1 MSNSSI
7 TDTILFGHNNEER
20 IISVSQANDST
31 VDIVRDFQG
40 KREIISKRFYPFF
53 FLSDVSLLK
62 SYDRKFWNVPLSGSG
77 FYKYLCI
84 FRKWSD
90 MRGALRTILQN
101 YNKSAPIPANDI
113 SEIESVYVRQDPVY
127 QFLTQT
133 GMTLFKNMEFGEL
146 KRMQLDIETYSKHGF
161 SSSHRPE
168 DRIIL
173 ISLSDNSGWSYVID
187 GRKKSEDAMLWELIE
202 LIQSRDP
209 DVIEG
214 HNVFNFDLPYL
225 MQRCEMHGIKFEIG
239 RDRSLPRTSAGR
251 ISFAEREIEYSNI
264 EIPGRHVIDTWLLVQ
279 SYDMSKRDLESYGLK
294 YVAKYFGL
302 ASENRVYI
310 PGTEISK
317 VWDEDPER
325 LVAYALDDVRET
337 RLLAEHLS
345 QTNFYLAQ
353 ILPFNY
359 GQISRIGSATKI
371 ESLLVREYLRR
382 KHSLPKPQAGRQ
394 TTGGYTDVFWRG
406 VLGPIVHSDVE
417 SLYPSIMLSYG
428 IEPASDHLG
437 AFQRLL
443 KHLTKLRLDTKKKMK
458 LESDPILKSKLDA
471 FQSSLKILIN
481 SFYGYLGYPR
491 GIFNDFKMADKVTQ
505 SGQQILKKMIDIIAS
520 AGGLVVEVDT
530 DGIYF
535 VPPNEWRGEV
545 KEKEFV
551 EKISSQL
558 PEGINLTLDGRYE
571 KMLSY
576 KKKNYALL
584 GYDGKIKIKGSALI
598 SRSIEKFG
606 REFINSC
613 IEKLLKED
621 IEGLH
626 KLFIEYSDLIL
637 SRRMPLEKMLRT
649 ETLKESIEQYLS
661 SVNSNKRNRTASYE
675 SVISAG
681 LQFRPGDKVSFYI
694 VGSEPNPRTFS
705 SARIYDENS
714 AGRKDYNINYYLK
727 KLFEYAQRF
736 SPFFEHSDFQ
746 NIFSDEKDSLFKP
759 DLSSIKIKTA
769 PIQETAAEDE
779 DSVSNY

>member
-1 MSNSSI
+1 MSNPAV
-7 TDTILFGHNNEER
+7 TDSILFGHNNEER
-20 IISVSQANDST
+20 IISVNQTGDSS
-31 VDIVRDFQG
+31 VEIVKDSEG
-40 KREIISKRFYPFF
+40 KREIVSRRFYPFF
-53 FLSDVSLLK
+53 FLSDISLLK
-62 SYDRKFWNVPLSGSG
+62 SYDKKYWNVPLSGSG
-77 FYKYLCI
+77 FYKHLCI

-90 MRGALRTILQN
+90 MRAALRTILQN
-101 YNKSAPIPANDI
+101 YNKLAPIPADDV
-113 SEIESVYVRQDPVY
+113 SEIDAVYIKQDPVH

-133 GMTLFKNMEFGEL
+133 GMTLFKNMEFSEL
-146 KRMQLDIETYSKHGF
+146 RRMQLDIETYSRHGF

-173 ISLSDNSGWSYVID
+173 ISLSDNSGWTYVIN
-187 GRKKSEDAMLWELIE
+187 GQNKGEDEMLRELVELIR
-202 LIQSRDP
+202 SRDP

-214 HNVFNFDLPYL
+214 HNIFNFDLPYL
-225 MQRCEMHGIKFEIG
+225 MRRCEMHGIKFEVG
-239 RDRSLPRTSAGR
+239 RGGATPRASPGR

-302 ASENRVYI
+302 ANENRVYI
-310 PGTEISK
+310 PGSEISK
-317 VWDEDPER
+317 VWDQDPEK
-325 LVAYALDDVRET
+325 LIAYALDDVRET

-353 ILPFNY
+353 MLPFNY
-359 GQISRIGSATKI
+359 GQIGRIGSAAKI
-371 ESLLVREYLRR
+371 EALLVREYLRR
-382 KHSLPKPQAGRQ
+382 KHSLPKPQIGKQ

-428 IEPASDHLG
+428 IQPSTDSLG

-443 KHLTKLRLDTKKKMK
+443 KHLTRLRIETKKKMK
-458 LESDPILKSKLDA
+458 LENDPILKSKLDA

-491 GIFNDFKMADKVTQ
+491 GIFNDFQSADKVTQ
-505 SGQQILKKMIDIIAS
+505 SGQKILKQMIDSIA
-520 AGGLVVEVDT
+520 AEGGIVVEVDT

-535 VPPNEWRGEV
+535 VPPEGWRGET

-551 EKISSQL
+551 ERISNQL
-558 PEGINLTLDGRYE
+558 PSGINLTLDGRYE

-613 IEKLLKED
+613 IEMLLRED
-621 IEGLH
+621 IEGIH
-626 KLFIEYSDLIL
+626 KLFLEYSDSIS
-637 SRRMPLEKMLRT
+637 SRQMPLEKMLRT
-649 ETLKESIEQYLS
+649 ETLKESIEQYTA
-661 SVNSNKRNRTASYE
+661 SVNSSKRNRSASYE

-681 LQFRPGDKVSFYI
+681 LQYRPGDKVSFYI
-694 VGSEPNPRTFS
+694 TGSDANPRTFS
-705 SARIYDENS
+705 NARIYDERS
-714 AGRKDYNINYYLK
+714 AQKKDYNINYYLK
-727 KLFEYAQRF
+727 KLYEYAQRF
-736 SPFFEHSDFQ
+736 LPFFEYGDFQ

-759 DLSSIKIKTA
+759 DLSSVKIKTA
-769 PIQETAAEDE
+769 PLQETTAEDE
-779 DSVSNY
+779 EAE

>member
-1 MSNSSI
+1 MSSPAMN
-7 TDTILFGHNNEER
+7 DTILFGHNNEER
-20 IISVSQANDST
+20 IISVNQTSDST
-31 VDIVRDFQG
+31 VDIVKDMGG
-40 KREIISKRFYPFF
+40 KRETVSKEFYPFF
-53 FLSDVSLLK
+53 FLSDISLLK
-62 SYDRKFWNVPLSGSG
+62 SYDKKFWNVPLSGSG
-77 FYKYLCI
+77 FYKHLCI

-90 MRGALRTILQN
+90 MRSALRMILQN
-101 YNKSAPIPANDI
+101 YNELARVPADDV
-113 SEIESVYVRQDPVY
+113 SEIDAVYIKQDPVY
-127 QFLTQT
+127 QFLMQT

-146 KRMQLDIETYSKHGF
+146 RRMQLDIETYSIHGF

-173 ISLSDNSGWSYVID
+173 ISLSDNSGWTHVIN
-187 GRKKSEDAMLWELIE
+187 GRIKTEDAMLRELVE
-202 LIQSRDP
+202 LIQLRDP

-214 HNVFNFDLPYL
+214 HNIFNFDLPYL
-225 MQRCEMHGIKFEIG
+225 MRRCEMHGIKFEVG
-239 RDRSLPRTSAGR
+239 RGRTIPRVSPGR

-264 EIPGRHVIDTWLLVQ
+264 EVPGRHVIDTWLLVQ

-302 ASENRVYI
+302 ASENRIYI
-310 PGTEISK
+310 PGSQISK
-317 VWDEDPER
+317 VWDENPEK

-337 RLLAEHLS
+337 RLIAEHLS

-359 GQISRIGSATKI
+359 GQISRIGSAAKI

-382 KHSLPKPQAGRQ
+382 KHSLPKAQTGKQ

-428 IEPASDHLG
+428 IEPSTDPLG

-443 KHLTKLRLDTKKKMK
+443 KHLTKLRLETKKKMK
-458 LESDPILKSKLDA
+458 LEDDPILKSKLDA
-471 FQSSLKILIN
+471 FQGSLKILIN

-491 GIFNDFKMADKVTQ
+491 GIFNDFKSADRVTQ
-505 SGQQILKKMIDIIAS
+505 SGQQILKKMIDGIAA
-520 AGGLVVEVDT
+520 AGGVVVEVDT

-535 VPPNEWRGEV
+535 VPPEGWRGES

-551 EKISSQL
+551 ETISSQL
-558 PEGINLTLDGRYE
+558 PEGINLTIDGRYK

-613 IEKLLKED
+613 IEMLLRED
-621 IEGLH
+621 IDGIH
-626 KLFIEYSDLIL
+626 KLFVEYSDAIS
-637 SRRMPLEKMLRT
+637 SRQMPLEKMLRT
-649 ETLKESIEQYLS
+649 ETLKESIEQYTA
-661 SVNSNKRNRTASYE
+661 SVNSNKRNRSASYE

-681 LQFRPGDKVSFYI
+681 LQYRPGDKVSFYI

-705 SARIYDENS
+705 SAKIYDENS
-714 AGRKDYNINYYLK
+714 SGRKDYNVNYYLK
-727 KLFEYAQRF
+727 KLYEYAQRF
-736 SPFFEHSDFQ
+736 SPFFEHADFE
-746 NIFSDEKDSLFKP
+746 NIFSNEKDSLFKP
-759 DLSSIKIKTA
+759 DLSGIQIKTA
-769 PIQETAAEDE
+769 PIQEMTTEDE
-779 DSVSNY
+779 EDE